1 MSQEDYKKARKS
13 AQKDYRTRILKGEYP
28 YLQVLDDIVSF
39 TDVAAERD
47 LGLVEIPLDQVIGT
61 KTAGRTR
68 AFAGNFMPLLPE
80 DSEFAVKW
88 SHLLDSHMEEG
99 IREPVIACEF
109 MNRFYIAEGNKR
121 VSVLKYVGAY
131 SISGYVTRIIPKR
144 NDDPENRIYYEFL
157 DFYEQT
163 SINYL
168 WFSREGSFE
177 RLTALTGKLK
187 GERWSREERLCC
199 RSAYVHFT
207 DVYKEMGGQ
216 QLPIT
221 AGDAFLIY
229 LNIYGYGSLRD
240 KSREELRQELSNVWK
255 DFEEYP
261 MQPAMEL
268 VMQPKQKEELPIIS
282 RLIAPAAPAA
292 MKIAF
297 LHESM
302 PERSGWTYGH
312 ELGRQ
317 YLEEAMKGQVQTV
330 AFDNINSE
338 ELGLEAIEKA
348 AGEGCSIIFT
358 TSPRLLGAAVKG
370 AVKHPDIKMLNC
382 SLNVYSGHLRTY
394 YGRLYE
400 AKFLIGVLA
409 GILTDNDRIGYL
421 ADYPIYGTTANIN
434 AFALGVKMINP
445 RARVYLKW
453 STVKGQDP
461 EQEFRR
467 LGVSFVSGQDLFSV
481 KYGSRQFGLYDIR
494 NGQMKNVASPAWN
507 WGKFYERIVRSIL
520 NGIWKREIPSGPRTS
535 VNYWWGISSGMI
547 DVIYSNNIPCKTGQL
562 LEVLKQQILSGSFHP
577 FSGEIR
583 DQEGKLRCEGNDV
596 IEPVQIITMDWLA
609 DNVVG
614 SIPDKEE
621 LTEDVWPVVEL
632 QGIKQTMTV
641 QP

>member
-1 MSQEDYKKARKS
+1 
-13 AQKDYRTRILKGEYP
+13 
-28 YLQVLDDIVSF
+28 
-39 TDVAAERD
+39 
-47 LGLVEIPLDQVIGT
+47 
-61 KTAGRTR
+61 
-68 AFAGNFMPLLPE
+68 
-80 DSEFAVKW
+80 
-88 SHLLDSHMEEG
+88 
-99 IREPVIACEF
+99 
-109 MNRFYIAEGNKR
+109 
-121 VSVLKYVGAY
+121 
-131 SISGYVTRIIPKR
+131 
-144 NDDPENRIYYEFL
+144 
-157 DFYEQT
+157 
-163 SINYL
+163 
-168 WFSREGSFE
+168 
-177 RLTALTGKLK
+177 
-187 GERWSREERLCC
+187 
-199 RSAYVHFT
+199 
-207 DVYKEMGGQ
+207 MGGQ

-421 ADYPIYGTTANIN
+421 ADYPIY
-434 AFALGVKMINP
+434 
-445 RARVYLKW
+445 
-453 STVKGQDP
+453 
-461 EQEFRR
+461 
-467 LGVSFVSGQDLFSV
+467 
-481 KYGSRQFGLYDIR
+481 
-494 NGQMKNVASPAWN
+494 
-507 WGKFYERIVRSIL
+507 
-520 NGIWKREIPSGPRTS
+520 
-535 VNYWWGISSGMI
+535 
-547 DVIYSNNIPCKTGQL
+547 
-562 LEVLKQQILSGSFHP
+562 
-577 FSGEIR
+577 
-583 DQEGKLRCEGNDV
+583 
-596 IEPVQIITMDWLA
+596 
-609 DNVVG
+609 
-614 SIPDKEE
+614 
-621 LTEDVWPVVEL
+621 
-632 QGIKQTMTV
+632 
-641 QP
+641 